1 MKEKLK
7 WCNLIHA
14 YSRNW
19 IFRNVDALL
28 FDCAGKNASTR
39 FVRSVCSNKW
49 GVFLYQFS
57 DFASVQALPD
67 VVTVPQLSQAIGLSP
82 SRTYELLDEARIPY
96 LRIYKRKI
104 IFKEHLLQGLSNNR
118 IFTDVAGLNA
128 IKTLPE
134 VFSPKHLITALGVS
148 NGFAY
153 TLVRSPG
160 FPAVMQR
167 DRIIIS
173 KQGFIRWIRSN
184 ELYIGKEGK

>member
-1 MKEKLK
+1 M
-7 WCNLIHA
+7 
-14 YSRNW
+14 
-19 IFRNVDALL
+19 
-28 FDCAGKNASTR
+28 
-39 FVRSVCSNKW
+39 
-49 GVFLYQFS
+49 YQFS

-67 VVTVPQLSQAIGLSP
+67 VVTVQQLAQAIGLSP
-82 SRTYELLDEARIPY
+82 SRTYEILDEAKIPY

-134 VFSPKHLITALGVS
+134 VFSPKYLITALGVS

-160 FPAVMQR
+160 FPAVIQR

-184 ELYIGKEGK
+184 ELYIGKDGK